1 MFFIMCVLFLLRMI
15 SHDSLFPLFRGMV
28 GASTAALHW
37 TAYPKLYRLATF
49 AGAMQRLC
57 SRVLEY
63 VHVHCHQAHER

>member
-1 MFFIMCVLFLLRMI
+1 
-15 SHDSLFPLFRGMV
+15 MV